1 MTARFS
7 VLACQVDVL
16 TVEIEHVD
24 VDALESAASQFNVD
38 VEPTPQTLRLIQVQ
52 SCHQR
57 PTDNTAHVHSLKTD
71 VAFFAYLSHSI

>member
-1 MTARFS
+1 M
-7 VLACQVDVL
+7 

-52 SCHQR
+52 PLHI
-57 PTDNTAHVHSLKTD
+57 HL
-71 VAFFAYLSHSI
+71 